1 MNHKREHRNGRIS
14 NYEPHLNIHRSS
26 PLTRNPGSLSGTKL
40 KENMGELEP
49 TYAKRH
55 IPNEGSLAKVF
66 GKGILQT
73 CVDGGK
79 SEGMIK
85 YIGRSGRI
93 LGDGVMA
100 WSVVCMR
107 TGGSSVRLWAGEWEE
122 SVRLF
127 YTSNQPGAGLML
139 TATAIGG

>member
-1 MNHKREHRNGRIS
+1 M
-14 NYEPHLNIHRSS
+14 
-26 PLTRNPGSLSGTKL
+26 
-40 KENMGELEP
+40 
-49 TYAKRH
+49 
-55 IPNEGSLAKVF
+55 
-66 GKGILQT
+66 QT

-79 SEGMIK
+79 NVGMIK

-93 LGDGVMA
+93 LGDAVMA

-107 TGGSSVRLWAGEWEE
+107 TGGWSVRLLAGEWVE

-139 TATAIGG
+139 TAIAIGG